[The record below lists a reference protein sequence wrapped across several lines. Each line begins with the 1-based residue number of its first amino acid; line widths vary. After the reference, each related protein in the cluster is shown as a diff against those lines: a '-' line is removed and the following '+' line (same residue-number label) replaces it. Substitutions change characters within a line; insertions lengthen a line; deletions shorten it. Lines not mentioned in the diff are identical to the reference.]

1 MPLIRSVLPKASPLS
16 AADKG
21 LARPLP
27 DSPHT
32 LEFLDPNLATLWI
45 VTAVA
50 PPSPSSTTKQ
60 MVRLDN
66 ILEWLTV
73 TGCGRSVA
81 QIENK

>member
-1 MPLIRSVLPKASPLS
+1 MLLISSVLPKASQLS
-16 AADKG
+16 ATDKG
-21 LARPLP
+21 LPN
-27 DSPHT
+27 SPHT

-45 VTAVA
+45 VTTVA

-60 MVRLDN
+60 MVRLDS

-73 TGCGRSVA
+73 TGCGPSVA